1 MNCLRERLSKVE
13 MQRHHSSATFSS
25 VGILLDC
32 LGLFYKGI
40 SLDPLLVCT
49 YFAANASRSITNV
62 HDFTPSRKSAKINET
77 SAATGKVPPACMFS
91 KGHFNYRLGCFIRHP
106 HHTMGK
112 PLRRVY
118 PNPRMKFPSS
128 LPCMGPSTLAQRV
141 DNWSSLEHRSSGTG
155 SY

>member
-1 MNCLRERLSKVE
+1 M
-13 MQRHHSSATFSS
+13 
-25 VGILLDC
+25 
-32 LGLFYKGI
+32 FYKGI

-77 SAATGKVPPACMFS
+77 TAATGKVPPACMFS

-128 LPCMGPSTLAQRV
+128 LPCRVGPSTIKAFIARRSGLGSRPPCIYILRGSRTQLLPV
-141 DNWSSLEHRSSGTG
+141 PPSETTVIGFQKSLISEDN
-155 SY
+155 